1 MLEEGG
7 GGRGRAPQRNGV
19 LALLVLVLFVAALFA
34 CQSMN
39 LIPFSLRPVVSL
51 TPPSSL
57 SPQDVSSAG
66 AQATLT
72 SGQQELTSLSG
83 EATVVSLSVAQA
95 QGVAAQ
101 ATVNAGEVRLAEIAV
116 QSTQIAQAVADA
128 AATEDAFAAFT
139 ITAVEATATAL
150 EATATA
156 QSLTAV
162 STQSVLEAHVTETA
176 IAQAT
181 VAYQATQTAVAQAS
195 ATVAAAT
202 AQVVATQTAFP
213 LTATP
218 AAALVAEAVQAQQ
231 QADRRANWQA
241 FVLNPVLLGLLALVI
256 VVLLILAVSAY
267 RRLIPAVEA
276 RLRAIPERHAGE
288 GQLLLVDGKVV
299 ECELLEDQTLR
310 PELRPQVHAQ
320 LPNAGSVNVEIVAPS
335 EPPVDYWIAEAE
347 QQLWFSREG
356 PP

>member
-1 MLEEGG
+1 
-7 GGRGRAPQRNGV
+7 
-19 LALLVLVLFVAALFA
+19 
-34 CQSMN
+34 MN
-39 LIPFSLRPVVSL
+39 LLPFSLRPVVSL

-57 SPQDVSSAG
+57 FPQDVSSAS

-101 ATVNAGEVRLAEIAV
+101 ATVNAGQLRLAEIAV

-128 AATEDAFAAFT
+128 AATEDAFAAST
-139 ITAVEATATAL
+139 IAAVNATAAAL

-156 QSLTAV
+156 QALAAFA
-162 STQSVLEAHVTETA
+162 TQSALEAHMTETA

-181 VAYQATQTAVAQAS
+181 VAHQATLTAVAQAS

-202 AQVVATQTAFP
+202 AQVAATQTAFP

-218 AAALVAEAVQAQQ
+218 AALLAAEEVRAQQ

-241 FVLNPVLLGLLALVI
+241 FVLNPLLLGLLALV
-256 VVLLILAVSAY
+256 VLVLLGLMVSAY
-267 RRLIPAVEA
+267 RRLVPAVEA
-276 RLRAIPERHAGE
+276 RLRALPERHAGE

-299 ECELLEDQTLR
+299 ECEPLEDQTLR
-310 PELRPQVHAQ
+310 PELRPQSLRAAAQ
-320 LPNAGSVNVEIVAPS
+320 RRECERGNRGSV
-335 EPPVDYWIAEAE
+335 
-347 QQLWFSREG
+347 
-356 PP
+356 